1 MFNLGFF
8 KARFFSGLSYFT
20 IETGEAE
27 RAVPTISLRKKED
40 FFEEELFLMLISL
53 K

>member
-1 MFNLGFF
+1 MMFNLGFF

-27 RAVPTISLRKKED
+27 RAVPTISLRKKKIFLKKS
-40 FFEEELFLMLISL
+40 FF
-53 K
+53 